1 VLQTL
6 SAVNFINF
14 GVNNVFAAS
23 KAFADQPQYWK
34 DFKMLFNSD
43 FLVERRDGLKFNVN
57 EADIANI
64 AKERGVRGVINKLL
78 KLGFTPTQIA
88 DSFAIAAG
96 GSTFYRNTYNALVES
111 GMSEEAAKK
120 QAMRDFR
127 EIAEESQQS
136 SRPDRISQQ
145 QAGPLGRVILAFAN
159 TPAQYARLIKK
170 AASDLKN
177 GRGSAKVNISKIV
190 YYGFAQN
197 LVFNALQQALFAV
210 AFGDEEDE
218 DDYAKTKEGKQ
229 IKIVNGMLDSI
240 LRGTGLGGAV
250 FSVVKNASIK
260 FLEEDAKKNPKMEKV
275 VKEFIKIS
283 PPISSKLAKM
293 SNAARSYSWD
303 KKEMAEGG
311 FGLDNPAYLAGGN
324 VVSAATNIPLDRV
337 IKKINNIKDSSREDL
352 EVWQRMALIGGWS
365 DWELGIK
372 DENKKEKSTSGNKVL
387 KRNVLKRNVLKRSVL
402 KRN

>member
-1 VLQTL
+1 M
-6 SAVNFINF
+6 
-14 GVNNVFAAS
+14 
-23 KAFADQPQYWK
+23 K
-34 DFKMLFNSD
+34 
-43 FLVERRDGLKFNVN
+43 
-57 EADIANI
+57 
-64 AKERGVRGVINKLL
+64 
-78 KLGFTPTQIA
+78 
-88 DSFAIAAG
+88 
-96 GSTFYRNTYNALVES
+96 
-111 GMSEEAAKK
+111 
-120 QAMRDFR
+120 
-127 EIAEESQQS
+127 
-136 SRPDRISQQ
+136 
-145 QAGPLGRVILAFAN
+145 
-159 TPAQYARLIKK
+159 
-170 AASDLKN
+170 
-177 GRGSAKVNISKIV
+177 
-190 YYGFAQN
+190 
-197 LVFNALQQALFAV
+197 
-210 AFGDEEDE
+210 EDE

-365 DWELGIK
+365 DWEVGIE
-372 DENKKEKSTSGNKVL
+372 DEDKKEKSTSGNKVL
-387 KRNVLKRNVLKRSVL
+387 KRNVLKRNVLKRTVL